1 MIQFRSR
8 PGMAG
13 CGVLLLILAAAVAS
27 AQAPFQVRVKDPAA
41 VIRMAPEAGA
51 PVILDSL
58 TAGTVYPVQRR
69 MGDWYEIKFVSPSG
83 VLLTGYIHRLYV
95 EEVLSEAASAPRETA
110 SEEGRSFVSPLRSGL
125 EFALTGGLGFNRF
138 TGGTS
143 NYRTGWGPYFDL
155 QAVAESGSLYFT
167 LGNPTTLAVSCA
179 YFFTPGLGL
188 RLQIDRPLK
197 QSFEEG
203 FSNYA
208 LSWIMDGADSNSRM
222 TSWPV
227 TGSLSVMP
235 ISLNAIARVALGP
248 VVTAFLTAG
257 PAYFAETFSADSS
270 IGYGRSWVDTAQ
282 NFDFFTIPVKL
293 EKTVSGFGFNAG
305 AGLEVWAN
313 RSVAIL
319 LEGAYFGGPSAT
331 EKWAVQAGPYESNI
345 TTGIA
350 WTNTA
355 LPAEL
360 ADYITPLTVK
370 LSFFKIVAGVKIH
383 L

>member
-1 MIQFRSR
+1 
-8 PGMAG
+8 
-13 CGVLLLILAAAVAS
+13 
-27 AQAPFQVRVKDPAA
+27 
-41 VIRMAPEAGA
+41 
-51 PVILDSL
+51 
-58 TAGTVYPVQRR
+58 
-69 MGDWYEIKFVSPSG
+69 
-83 VLLTGYIHRLYV
+83 LYV

-143 NYRTGWGPYFDL
+143 SYTAGWGPYFDL

-208 LSWIMDGADSNSRM
+208 LSWIMAGADSDGRM
-222 TSWPV
+222 KSWPA

-257 PAYFAETFSADSS
+257 PAYFTGTFSADSS

-345 TTGIA
+345 TAGIA

-360 ADYITPLTVK
+360 ADYIAPLTVK